1 MRGRGKSCL
10 WWGPV
15 DGALCELTKGKFVD
29 LGPGVNGSYRGTTH
43 WLLASDPSSGENS
56 IVRVS
61 SLGKV
66 I

>member
-1 MRGRGKSCL
+1 MRDRGAN

-15 DGALCELTKGKFVD
+15 GGALCELMKGKFVD

-43 WLLASDPSSGENS
+43 WLRASDPSSGDNS
-56 IVRVS
+56 IVKVS